1 MVGRDSKERPD
12 MRKVA
17 LLPALLALL
26 ALPSLAATAAD
37 DTRIEAALQAAEAG
51 QDYDPATIAASP
63 IAGWVEYAALRR
75 DIDTL
80 PVQRG
85 QDFLARYRGRAVAEA
100 FRQVWLPALSR
111 RQDWTGFLAAWS
123 PSIRDTSLR
132 CVDLNARQALGRVDA
147 AWTGEAQTIW
157 RSSGKSLPGECD
169 PVFALLAAR
178 GGLTSAL
185 RWERID
191 KAAGEW
197 QPAVMRAAAR
207 GLPADEA
214 ALANDYASFFEA
226 INERALNWPKTDR
239 SRWMASQGLARLAKS
254 VPVAAEAQL
263 PKYAQ
268 ALGFTEADRGRV
280 LYQVALQSAA
290 SYEPEGAR
298 RLAAVPLSAYDDKLH
313 ELQVREAL
321 ARSDWAGALAA
332 IRRMGDEQRN
342 QSRWTYFEARLSE
355 LTGDKAGAQAL
366 YAKAATKAEFHGFLA
381 ADRIGQ
387 PYALCPLIPHDT
399 PAARDAVAR
408 TPALV
413 RALALY
419 RIDRRG
425 WAQREWDDA
434 LSNFDD
440 DQRRIAVG
448 LAEDAGWFDRGVFG
462 LVHVGGKSYPEETRL
477 YLLRF
482 PMHHDATIRREAA
495 RNGLDPAWV
504 AGEIRSESIFDPK
517 ARSPANARGLM
528 QLLPGTG
535 AEVARKLGLP
545 WGGADSLYDPDT
557 NIVLGSAYLRQML
570 DKYGKPYRAIAAYN
584 AGPAPVARWTSQRP
598 AMDPDFWIETIS
610 YRETRDYVARV
621 LAFSTIYDWRLNGDA
636 LRLGDRMNGVAS
648 GKRIAFT
655 CPLAAPPKQ

>member
-1 MVGRDSKERPD
+1 
-12 MRKVA
+12 MRSVT
-17 LLPALLALL
+17 LLLLAVL
-26 ALPSLAATAAD
+26 AVPAMAAPGDAQVQ
-37 DTRIEAALQAAEAG
+37 AALQAAEAG
-51 QDYDPATIAASP
+51 QDYDAAAIAASP
-63 IAGWVEYAALRR
+63 VAGWVEYASLRR
-75 DIDTL
+75 NIDTL
-80 PVQRG
+80 PPQRG
-85 QDFLARYRGRAVAEA
+85 QDFLARYRGQAVAEA
-100 FRQVWLPALSR
+100 FRQVWLPALAR
-111 RQDWTGFLAAWS
+111 RQDWPDFLAAWS
-123 PSIRDTSLR
+123 PSVQDTSLR
-132 CVDLNARQALGRVDA
+132 CVALNARQALGQIDA
-147 AWTGEAQTIW
+147 GWTADAQAIW

-169 PVFALLAAR
+169 AVFAILAAR
-178 GGLTSAL
+178 GGLPPAL

-207 GLPADEA
+207 GLPAGDA
-214 ALANDYASFFEA
+214 ALANDYAAFFEA
-226 INERALNWPKTDR
+226 VNERALNWPRTDR

-263 PKYAQ
+263 PRYAQ
-268 ALGFTEADRGRV
+268 ALGFSEADRGRV
-280 LYQVALQSAA
+280 LYQVALQSAS

-321 ARSDWAGALAA
+321 ARSDWPGALAA
-332 IRRMGDEQRN
+332 IRRMGNDQRG
-342 QSRWTYFEARLSE
+342 QARWTYFEARLSE
-355 LTGDKAGAQAL
+355 LAGDKAGARAL
-366 YAKAATKAEFHGFLA
+366 YAKAATKPEFHGFLA

-387 PYALCPLIPHDT
+387 AYTLCPWLPHDT

-419 RIDRRG
+419 RLDRRG

-434 LSNFDD
+434 LSRFDD

-462 LVHVGGKSYPEETRL
+462 LVNVGGKSYPEESRL

-495 RNGLDPAWV
+495 RNNLDPAWV
-504 AGEIRSESIFDPK
+504 AGEIRAESVFDPK
-517 ARSPANARGLM
+517 ARSSANARGLM

-535 AEVARKLGLP
+535 AEVARGLGLP
-545 WGGADSLYDPDT
+545 WNGADSLYDPET
-557 NIVLGSAYLRQML
+557 NIVLGSAYLRQLL
-570 DKYGKPYRAIAAYN
+570 DKYGKPYQTIAAYN
-584 AGPAPVARWTSQRP
+584 AGPAPVARWSSQRP

-610 YRETRDYVARV
+610 YKETRDYVARV
-621 LAFSTIYDWRLNGDA
+621 LAFSTLYDWRLNGDA
-636 LRLGDRMNGVAS
+636 VRLTDRMNGVAG
-648 GKRIAFT
+648 GKRIAFS
-655 CPLAAPPKQ
+655 CPLAAPPK

>member
-1 MVGRDSKERPD
+1 
-12 MRKVA
+12 MRSVT
-17 LLPALLALL
+17 LLLLAVL
-26 ALPSLAATAAD
+26 AVPAMAAPGDAQVQ
-37 DTRIEAALQAAEAG
+37 AALQAAEAG
-51 QDYDPATIAASP
+51 QDYDAAAIAASP
-63 IAGWVEYAALRR
+63 VAGWVEYASLRR
-75 DIDTL
+75 NIDTL
-80 PVQRG
+80 PPQRG
-85 QDFLARYRGRAVAEA
+85 QDFLARYRGQAVAEA
-100 FRQVWLPALSR
+100 FRQVWLPALAR
-111 RQDWTGFLAAWS
+111 RQDWPDFLAAWS
-123 PSIRDTSLR
+123 PSVQDTSLR
-132 CVDLNARQALGRVDA
+132 CVALNARQALGQIDA
-147 AWTGEAQTIW
+147 GWTADAQAIW

-169 PVFALLAAR
+169 AVFAILAAR
-178 GGLTSAL
+178 GGLPPAL

-207 GLPADEA
+207 GLPAGDA
-214 ALANDYASFFEA
+214 ALANDYAAFFEA
-226 INERALNWPKTDR
+226 VNERALNWPRTDR

-263 PKYAQ
+263 PRYAQ
-268 ALGFTEADRGRV
+268 ALGFSEADRGRV
-280 LYQVALQSAA
+280 LYQVALQSAS

-321 ARSDWAGALAA
+321 ARSDWPGALAA
-332 IRRMGDEQRN
+332 IRRMGNDQRG
-342 QSRWTYFEARLSE
+342 QARWTYFEARLSE
-355 LTGDKAGAQAL
+355 LAGDKAGARAL
-366 YAKAATKAEFHGFLA
+366 YAKAATKPEFHGFLA

-387 PYALCPLIPHDT
+387 AYTLCPWLPHDT

-419 RIDRRG
+419 RLDRRG

-434 LSNFDD
+434 LSRFDD

-462 LVHVGGKSYPEETRL
+462 LVNVDGKSYPEESRL

-495 RNGLDPAWV
+495 RNNLDPAWV
-504 AGEIRSESIFDPK
+504 AGEIRAESVFDPK
-517 ARSPANARGLM
+517 ARSSANARGLM

-535 AEVARKLGLP
+535 AEVARGLGLP
-545 WGGADSLYDPDT
+545 WNGADSLYDPET
-557 NIVLGSAYLRQML
+557 NIVLGSAYLRQLL
-570 DKYGKPYRAIAAYN
+570 DKYGKPYQTIAAYN
-584 AGPAPVARWTSQRP
+584 AGPAPVARWSSQRP

-610 YRETRDYVARV
+610 YKETRDYVARV
-621 LAFSTIYDWRLNGDA
+621 LAFSTLYDWRLNGDA
-636 LRLGDRMNGVAS
+636 VRLTDRMNGVAG
-648 GKRIAFT
+648 GKRIAFS
-655 CPLAAPPKQ
+655 CPLAAPPK

>member
-1 MVGRDSKERPD
+1 
-12 MRKVA
+12 MRKGF
-17 LLPALLALL
+17 LLFLALL
-26 ALPSLAATAAD
+26 AGPAQAVSDAQV
-37 DTRIEAALQAAEAG
+37 RAALQAAEAG
-51 QDYDPATIAASP
+51 QDYDAAAVAGSP
-63 IAGWVEYAALRR
+63 GAGWVEFASLRR
-75 DIDTL
+75 NIDTL
-80 PVQRG
+80 PSQRG
-85 QDFLARYRGRAVAEA
+85 QDFLARYRGQAVAEA
-100 FRQVWLPALSR
+100 FREVWLAALAR
-111 RQDWTGFLAAWS
+111 RQDWTSFLAAWS
-123 PSIRDTSLR
+123 PAIDSIALR
-132 CVDLNARQALGRVDA
+132 CVALNARQALGRMDA
-147 AWTGEAQTIW
+147 SWNADAQAIW
-157 RSSGKSLPGECD
+157 LGSGKPQPSECD
-169 PVFALLAAR
+169 APLAQLASR
-178 GGLTSAL
+178 GGLPPAL

-197 QPAVMRAAAR
+197 QPAAMRAAAR

-226 INERALNWPKTDR
+226 INERALGWPKTER

-268 ALGFTEADRGRV
+268 ALGFTDADRGRV
-280 LYQVALQSAA
+280 LYQVALQSAS

-298 RLAAVPLSAYDDKLH
+298 RLAAVPLSAYDDRLH
-313 ELQVREAL
+313 ELQVREAI
-321 ARSDWAGALAA
+321 ARSDWSGALAA
-332 IRRMGDEQRN
+332 IRRMGDVQRS

-355 LTGDKAGAQAL
+355 LAGDKAGAQAL
-366 YAKAATKAEFHGFLA
+366 YAKAATKPEFHGFLA
-381 ADRIGQ
+381 ADRLDR
-387 PYALCPLIPHDT
+387 PYQLCPLIPHDA
-399 PAARDAVAR
+399 PAAKEAVAR

-425 WAQREWDDA
+425 WAQREWNDA
-434 LSNFDD
+434 LSGFGD

-462 LVHVGGKSYPEETRL
+462 LVNVGGKSYPEESRL

-504 AGEIRSESIFDPK
+504 AAEIRSESVFDPK

-545 WGGADSLYDPDT
+545 WGGAESLYDPDT
-557 NIVLGSAYLRQML
+557 NIVLGSAYLRQLL
-570 DKYGKPYRAIAAYN
+570 DKYGKPYQTIAAYN
-584 AGPAPVARWTSQRP
+584 AGPAPVARWSSQRP
-598 AMDPDFWIETIS
+598 SMDPDFWIETIS
-610 YRETRDYVARV
+610 YKETREYVARV

-636 LRLGDRMNGVAS
+636 VRLSDRMNGVAN

-655 CPLAAPPKQ
+655 CPLAAPPK

>member
-1 MVGRDSKERPD
+1 M
-12 MRKVA
+12 
-17 LLPALLALL
+17 LAV
-26 ALPSLAATAAD
+26 PFIAAGQAGDAQVQ
-37 DTRIEAALQAAEAG
+37 AALQAAEAG
-51 QDYDPATIAASP
+51 QPYDAASIAASP
-63 IAGWVEYAALRR
+63 VAGWVEYASLRR
-75 DIDTL
+75 NIDTIPL
-80 PVQRG
+80 QRG

-100 FRQVWLPALSR
+100 FREIWLPALSR
-111 RQDWTGFLAAWS
+111 RQDWAGFLAAWS
-123 PSIRDTSLR
+123 PSIESISLR
-132 CVDLNARQALGRVDA
+132 CVDLNARQALGQVDA
-147 AWTGEAQTIW
+147 TWTADAQAIW
-157 RSSGKSLPGECD
+157 RSGGKPLPAECD
-169 PVFALLAAR
+169 APFALLASR
-178 GGLTSAL
+178 GGLPPAL

-191 KAAGEW
+191 QAAGEW
-197 QPAVMRAAAR
+197 QPAAMREAAQ

-226 INERALNWPKTDR
+226 INERALDWPKTER

-332 IRRMGDEQRN
+332 IRRMGDAQRS

-366 YAKAATKAEFHGFLA
+366 YAKAAAKPEFHGFLA

-387 PYALCPLIPHDT
+387 AYRLCPLIPHDA

-434 LSNFDD
+434 LSRFSD

-448 LAEDAGWFDRGVFG
+448 VAEDAGWFDRGVFG
-462 LVHVGGKSYPEETRL
+462 LVKVGGKSYPEESRL

-504 AGEIRSESIFDPK
+504 AGEIRSESVFDPK
-517 ARSPANARGLM
+517 ARSSANARGLM

-557 NIVLGSAYLRQML
+557 NITLGSAYLRQLL
-570 DKYGKPYRAIAAYN
+570 DKYGKPYQTIAAYN

-598 AMDPDFWIETIS
+598 SMDPDFWIETIS
-610 YRETRDYVARV
+610 YKETREYVARV

-636 LRLGDRMNGVAS
+636 VRLTDRMNGVAS
-648 GKRIAFT
+648 GRRINFT
-655 CPLAAPPKQ
+655 CPLAAPPSP

>member
-1 MVGRDSKERPD
+1 
-12 MRKVA
+12 MRIVA
-17 LLPALLALL
+17 LLLGSMLAV
-26 ALPSLAATAAD
+26 PTIAAAQASD
-37 DTRIEAALQAAEAG
+37 AQVQAALQAAEAG
-51 QDYDPATIAASP
+51 QDYDAAAIAASP
-63 IAGWVEYAALRR
+63 IAGWVEYASLRR
-75 DIDTL
+75 NIDTL
-80 PVQRG
+80 PPQRG
-85 QDFLARYRGRAVAEA
+85 QDFLARYRGQAVAEA
-100 FRQVWLPALSR
+100 FREIWLPALSR
-111 RQDWTGFLAAWS
+111 REDWTSFLAAWS
-123 PSIRDTSLR
+123 PTIKSISLR
-132 CVDLNARQALGRVDA
+132 CVDLNARQALGQVDA
-147 AWTGEAQTIW
+147 SWTADAQAIW
-157 RSSGKSLPGECD
+157 RSGGKPLPSECD
-169 PVFALLAAR
+169 APFALLATR
-178 GGLTSAL
+178 GGLPPAL

-197 QPAVMRAAAR
+197 QPAAMRAAAQ

-214 ALANDYASFFEA
+214 ALANDYAAFFEA

-254 VPVAAEAQL
+254 VPLAAEAQL

-332 IRRMGDEQRN
+332 IRRMGDAQRS

-366 YAKAATKAEFHGFLA
+366 YAKAATKPEFHGFLA

-387 PYALCPLIPHDT
+387 PYTLCPWIPHDA

-408 TPALV
+408 TPALI

-434 LSNFDD
+434 LSRFSD

-462 LVHVGGKSYPEETRL
+462 LVNVGGKSYPEESRL

-482 PMHHDATIRREAA
+482 PMHHDATIRREAQ

-504 AGEIRSESIFDPK
+504 AGEIRSESVFDPK
-517 ARSPANARGLM
+517 ARSSANARGLM

-535 AEVARKLGLP
+535 AEVAQKLGLP
-545 WGGADSLYDPDT
+545 WGGADSLYGPDT
-557 NIVLGSAYLRQML
+557 NIILGSAYLRQLL
-570 DKYGKPYRAIAAYN
+570 DKYGKPYQTIAAYN
-584 AGPAPVARWTSQRP
+584 AGPAPVARWTAQRP

-610 YRETRDYVARV
+610 YKETRDYVARV

-636 LRLGDRMNGVAS
+636 ADITDRMNG
-648 GKRIAFT
+648 IANGRRVKFT
-655 CPLAAPPKQ
+655 CPLAAPPTQ

>member
-1 MVGRDSKERPD
+1 
-12 MRKVA
+12 MRTGF
-17 LLPALLALL
+17 LLSLALL
-26 ALPSLAATAAD
+26 ASPASAAPGDAQVQ
-37 DTRIEAALQAAEAG
+37 AALQAAEAG
-51 QDYDPATIAASP
+51 QPYDQASIAASP
-63 IAGWVEYAALRR
+63 ISGWVEYASLRR
-75 DIDTL
+75 NIDTL
-80 PVQRG
+80 APQ
-85 QDFLARYRGRAVAEA
+85 QAQAFLARYRGKAVAEA
-100 FRQVWLPALSR
+100 FRQVWLPALAR
-111 RQDWTGFLAAWS
+111 RQDWTNFLGAWS
-123 PSIRDTSLR
+123 PSIQDTSLR
-132 CVDLNARQALGRVDA
+132 CVALNARQALGQIDA
-147 AWTGEAQTIW
+147 SWTSDAQAIW
-157 RSSGKSLPGECD
+157 RSSGKSLPAECD
-169 PVFALLAAR
+169 PVFAILATR
-178 GGLTSAL
+178 GGLPPAL

-207 GLPADEA
+207 GLPADDA
-214 ALANDYASFFEA
+214 ALANDYAAFFEA

-268 ALGFTEADRGRV
+268 ALGFTDVERGRV
-280 LYQVALQSAA
+280 LYQVALQSAS

-313 ELQVREAL
+313 ELQVREAI

-332 IRRMGDEQRN
+332 IRRMGDAQRS

-355 LTGDKAGAQAL
+355 LTGDKQGAQAL
-366 YAKAATKAEFHGFLA
+366 YAKAATKPEFHGFLA

-387 PYALCPLIPHDT
+387 AYTLCPLIPHDT

-434 LSNFDD
+434 LSGFGD

-462 LVHVGGKSYPEETRL
+462 LVNVGGKSYPDESRL
-477 YLLRF
+477 YMLRF

-495 RNGLDPAWV
+495 RNNLDPAWV
-504 AGEIRSESIFDPK
+504 AGEIRAESVFDPK

-535 AEVARKLGLP
+535 ADVARGLGLP

-557 NIVLGSAYLRQML
+557 NIILGSAYLRQML
-570 DKYGKPYRAIAAYN
+570 DKYGKPYPAIAAYN

-610 YRETRDYVARV
+610 YKETRDYVARV
-621 LAFSTIYDWRLNGDA
+621 LAFSTLYDWRLNGNA
-636 LRLGDRMNGVAS
+636 ARLTDRMNGITG
-648 GKRIAFT
+648 GKRVAFT

>member
-1 MVGRDSKERPD
+1 
-12 MRKVA
+12 MRKGF
-17 LLPALLALL
+17 LLSLALL
-26 ALPSLAATAAD
+26 AVPAAAAPGD
-37 DTRIEAALQAAEAG
+37 AQVQAALQAAEAG
-51 QDYDPATIAASP
+51 QGYDTAVLAGSP
-63 IAGWVEYAALRR
+63 LAGWVEYASLRR
-75 DIDTL
+75 NIDTL
-80 PVQRG
+80 PPRSG
-85 QDFLARYRGRAVAEA
+85 QDFLDRHRGEAVAEA
-100 FRQVWLPALSR
+100 FREVWLAALAR
-111 RQDWTGFLAAWS
+111 RQDWPTFLGAWS
-123 PSIRDTSLR
+123 PSIDSIVLR
-132 CVDLNARQALGRVDA
+132 CVALDARQALGHVDA
-147 AWTGEAQTIW
+147 SWTSEAQAIW
-157 RSSGKSLPGECD
+157 RANGKPLPSECD
-169 PVFALLAAR
+169 APFALLASR
-178 GGLTSAL
+178 GGLPPAL

-197 QPAVMRAAAR
+197 QPAAMRAAAR
-207 GLPADEA
+207 GLPVDEA

-226 INERALNWPKTDR
+226 VNERALNWPKTER

-268 ALGFTEADRGRV
+268 ALGFSEADRGRV

-298 RLAAVPLSAYDDKLH
+298 RLAAVPLSAYDDRLH

-321 ARSDWAGALAA
+321 ARQDWAGALAA
-332 IRRMGDEQRN
+332 IRRMGGDQRS
-342 QSRWTYFEARLSE
+342 QARWTYFEARLVE
-355 LTGDKAGAQAL
+355 LTGDGAGAQAL
-366 YAKAATKAEFHGFLA
+366 YAKAASKPEFHGFLA
-381 ADRIGQ
+381 ADRIGRA
-387 PYALCPLIPHDT
+387 YTLCPLIPHDA
-399 PAARDAVAR
+399 PAARDVVAR

-425 WAQREWDDA
+425 WAQREWNDA
-434 LSNFDD
+434 LSRFGD

-462 LVHVGGKSYPEETRL
+462 LVNVGGKSYPEESRL

-495 RNGLDPAWV
+495 RNRLDPAWV
-504 AGEIRSESIFDPK
+504 AAEIRSESVFDPK

-545 WGGADSLYDPDT
+545 WGGAESLYDPDT
-557 NIVLGSAYLRQML
+557 NIVLGSAYLRQLL
-570 DKYGKPYRAIAAYN
+570 DKYGKPYQTIAAYN
-584 AGPAPVARWTSQRP
+584 AGPGPVARWTGQRP

-610 YRETRDYVARV
+610 YKETREYVARV

-636 LRLGDRMNGVAS
+636 VRLSDRMNGVA
-648 GKRIAFT
+648 GGRRIDFT
-655 CPLAAPPKQ
+655 CPLAAPPKS

>member
-1 MVGRDSKERPD
+1 
-12 MRKVA
+12 MRTVA
-17 LLPALLALL
+17 LLLGSLLAV
-26 ALPSLAATAAD
+26 PGLAAGQAGD
-37 DTRIEAALQAAEAG
+37 GQVQAALQAAEAG
-51 QDYDPATIAASP
+51 QPYDPASVAASP
-63 IAGWVEYAALRR
+63 LAGWVEYASLRR
-75 DIDTL
+75 NIDTL
-80 PVQRG
+80 PPQQG
-85 QDFLARYRGRAVAEA
+85 QAFLARYRGQAVAEA
-100 FRQVWLPALSR
+100 FRQVWLPALAR
-111 RQDWTGFLAAWS
+111 RQDWTNFLAAWS
-123 PSIRDTSLR
+123 PSIQDTTLR
-132 CVDLNARQALGRVDA
+132 CVALNARQALGQIDA
-147 AWTGEAQTIW
+147 NWTSDAQALW
-157 RSSGKSLPGECD
+157 RSSGKSLPSECD
-169 PVFALLAAR
+169 PVFVLLAAR
-178 GGLTSAL
+178 GGLPPAL

-214 ALANDYASFFEA
+214 ALANDYASFFQA

-280 LYQVALQSAA
+280 LYQVALQSAS

-313 ELQVREAL
+313 ELQVREAI
-321 ARSDWAGALAA
+321 ARSDWSAALAA
-332 IRRMGDEQRN
+332 IRRMGDAQRS

-366 YAKAATKAEFHGFLA
+366 YAKAAAKPEFHGFLA
-381 ADRIGQ
+381 ADRLGQ
-387 PYALCPLIPHDT
+387 AYALCPLIPHDA

-425 WAQREWDDA
+425 WAQREWNDA
-434 LSNFDD
+434 LSSFSD

-462 LVHVGGKSYPEETRL
+462 LVNVGGKSFPDESRL

-482 PMHHDATIRREAA
+482 PLHHDATIRREAA

-504 AGEIRSESIFDPK
+504 AGEIRSESVFDPK
-517 ARSPANARGLM
+517 ARSSANARGLM

-557 NIVLGSAYLRQML
+557 NITLGSAYLRQLL
-570 DKYGKPYRAIAAYN
+570 DKYGKPYQTIAAYN

-610 YRETRDYVARV
+610 YKETREYVARV
-621 LAFSTIYDWRLNGDA
+621 LAFSTLYDWRLNGDA
-636 LRLGDRMNGVAS
+636 VRLTDRMNGVAS
-648 GKRIAFT
+648 GRRIAFS
-655 CPLAAPPKQ
+655 CPLAAPPK

>member
-1 MVGRDSKERPD
+1 
-12 MRKVA
+12 MRSVT
-17 LLPALLALL
+17 LLLLAVL
-26 ALPSLAATAAD
+26 AVLAMAAPGD
-37 DTRIEAALQAAEAG
+37 AQVQAALQAAEAG
-51 QDYDPATIAASP
+51 QDYDAAAIAASP
-63 IAGWVEYAALRR
+63 VAGWVEYASLRR
-75 DIDTL
+75 NIDTL
-80 PVQRG
+80 PPQRG
-85 QDFLARYRGRAVAEA
+85 QDFLARYRGQAVAEA
-100 FRQVWLPALSR
+100 FRQVWLPALAR
-111 RQDWTGFLAAWS
+111 RQDWPDFLAAWS
-123 PSIRDTSLR
+123 PSVQDTSLR
-132 CVDLNARQALGRVDA
+132 CVALNARQALGQADA
-147 AWTGEAQTIW
+147 GWTADAQAIW

-169 PVFALLAAR
+169 AVFALLAAR
-178 GGLTSAL
+178 GGLPPAL

-207 GLPADEA
+207 GLPAGDA
-214 ALANDYASFFEA
+214 ALANDYAAFFEA
-226 INERALNWPKTDR
+226 VNERALNWPRTDR

-263 PKYAQ
+263 PRYAQ
-268 ALGFTEADRGRV
+268 ALGFSEADRGRV
-280 LYQVALQSAA
+280 LYQVALQSAS

-321 ARSDWAGALAA
+321 ARNDWPGALAA
-332 IRRMGDEQRN
+332 IRRMGNDQRG
-342 QSRWTYFEARLSE
+342 QARWTYFEARLSE
-355 LTGDKAGAQAL
+355 LAGDKAGARAL
-366 YAKAATKAEFHGFLA
+366 YARAATKPEFHGFLA

-387 PYALCPLIPHDT
+387 AYTLCPWLPHDT

-419 RIDRRG
+419 RLDRRG

-434 LSNFDD
+434 LSRFDD

-462 LVHVGGKSYPEETRL
+462 LVNVGGKSYPEESRL

-495 RNGLDPAWV
+495 RNNLDPAWV
-504 AGEIRSESIFDPK
+504 AGEIRAESVFDPK
-517 ARSPANARGLM
+517 ARSSANARGLM

-535 AEVARKLGLP
+535 AEVARGLGLP
-545 WGGADSLYDPDT
+545 WNGADSLYDPDT
-557 NIVLGSAYLRQML
+557 NIVLGSAYLRQLL
-570 DKYGKPYRAIAAYN
+570 DKYGKPYQTIAAYN
-584 AGPAPVARWTSQRP
+584 AGPAPVARWSSQRP

-610 YRETRDYVARV
+610 YKETRDYVARV
-621 LAFSTIYDWRLNGDA
+621 LAFSTLYDWRLNGDA
-636 LRLGDRMNGVAS
+636 VRLTDRMNGVAG
-648 GKRIAFT
+648 GKRIAFS
-655 CPLAAPPKQ
+655 CPLAAPPK

>member
-1 MVGRDSKERPD
+1 
-12 MRKVA
+12 MRKGF
-17 LLPALLALL
+17 LLFLALL
-26 ALPSLAATAAD
+26 AGPAQAGSD
-37 DTRIEAALQAAEAG
+37 VQVRAALQAAEAG
-51 QDYDPATIAASP
+51 QDYNAAAVAGSP
-63 IAGWVEYAALRR
+63 VAGWVEYASLRR
-75 DIDTL
+75 NIDTL
-80 PVQRG
+80 PSQRG
-85 QDFLARYRGRAVAEA
+85 QDFLARYRGQAVAEA
-100 FRQVWLPALSR
+100 FREVWLAALAR
-111 RQDWTGFLAAWS
+111 RQDWTSFLAAWS
-123 PSIRDTSLR
+123 PAIDSIALR
-132 CVDLNARQALGRVDA
+132 CVALNARQALGRMDA
-147 AWTGEAQTIW
+147 SWNADAQAIW
-157 RSSGKSLPGECD
+157 LGSGKPLPSECD
-169 PVFALLAAR
+169 APFALLASR
-178 GGLTSAL
+178 GGLPPAL

-197 QPAVMRAAAR
+197 QPAAMRAAAR

-226 INERALNWPKTDR
+226 INERALGWPKTER

-268 ALGFTEADRGRV
+268 ALGFTDADRGRV
-280 LYQVALQSAA
+280 LYQVALQSAS

-298 RLAAVPLSAYDDKLH
+298 RLAAVPLSAYDDRLH
-313 ELQVREAL
+313 ELQVREAI
-321 ARSDWAGALAA
+321 ARSDWSGALAA
-332 IRRMGDEQRN
+332 IRRMGDVQRS

-355 LTGDKAGAQAL
+355 LAGDKAGAQAL
-366 YAKAATKAEFHGFLA
+366 YAKAATKPEFHGFLA
-381 ADRIGQ
+381 ADRLDR
-387 PYALCPLIPHDT
+387 PYQLCPLIPHDA
-399 PAARDAVAR
+399 PSAKEAVAR

-425 WAQREWDDA
+425 WAQREWNDA
-434 LSNFDD
+434 LSGFGD

-462 LVHVGGKSYPEETRL
+462 LVNVGGKSYPEESRL

-504 AGEIRSESIFDPK
+504 AAEIRSESVFDPK

-545 WGGADSLYDPDT
+545 WGGAESLYDPDT
-557 NIVLGSAYLRQML
+557 NIVLGSAYLRQLL
-570 DKYGKPYRAIAAYN
+570 DKYGKPYQTIAAYN
-584 AGPAPVARWTSQRP
+584 AGPAPVARWSSQRP
-598 AMDPDFWIETIS
+598 SMDPDFWIETIS
-610 YRETRDYVARV
+610 YKETREYVARV

-636 LRLGDRMNGVAS
+636 VRLSDRMNGVAN

-655 CPLAAPPKQ
+655 CPLAAPPK

>member
-1 MVGRDSKERPD
+1 MGKDRLLETGLAA
-12 MRKVA
+12 MLA
-17 LLPALLALL
+17 CLPAVASP
-26 ALPSLAATAAD
+26 AMPPAD
-37 DTRIEAALQAAEAG
+37 AQVRSALQAAEAG
-51 QDYDPATIAASP
+51 QDYDAASIATSP
-63 IAGWVEYAALRR
+63 IAGWVEYASLRR
-75 DIDTL
+75 NIDAL
-80 PVQRG
+80 PPQRG
-85 QDFLARYRGRAVAEA
+85 QDFLARYRGQAVAEA
-100 FRQVWLPALSR
+100 FREIWLAALAR
-111 RQDWTGFLAAWS
+111 RQDWPDFLAAWS
-123 PSIRDTSLR
+123 PSVQDTSLR
-132 CVDLNARQALGRVDA
+132 CVALNARQALGQVDA
-147 AWTGEAQTIW
+147 SWTADAQAIW
-157 RSSGKSLPGECD
+157 RSSGKSLPDTCD
-169 PVFALLAAR
+169 APFAILAAR
-178 GGLTSAL
+178 GCLPPAL

-214 ALANDYASFFEA
+214 ALANDYASFFDA
-226 INERALNWPKTDR
+226 VNERALNWPKTDR

-280 LYQVALQSAA
+280 LYQVALQSAS

-298 RLAAVPLSAYDDKLH
+298 RLAAVPLPAYDDRLH

-332 IRRMGDEQRN
+332 IRRMGDEQRS
-342 QSRWTYFEARLSE
+342 QARWTYFEARLSE

-366 YAKAATKAEFHGFLA
+366 YAKAAAKPEFHGFLA
-381 ADRIGQ
+381 ADRLGR
-387 PYALCPLIPHDT
+387 PYTLCPLIPHDT

-408 TPALV
+408 TPALI

-419 RIDRRG
+419 RLDRRG
-425 WAQREWDDA
+425 WAQREWNDA
-434 LSNFDD
+434 LSRFGD

-462 LVHVGGKSYPEETRL
+462 LVKVDGKSYPEESRL
-477 YLLRF
+477 YVLRF

-495 RNGLDPAWV
+495 RNSLDPAWV
-504 AGEIRSESIFDPK
+504 AAEIRAESVFDPK

-535 AEVARKLGLP
+535 ADVARWQGLP
-545 WGGADSLYDPDT
+545 WGGAESLYDPET
-557 NIVLGSAYLRQML
+557 NIVLGTAYLRRLL
-570 DKYGKPYRAIAAYN
+570 DKYGTPYQTIAAYN

-598 AMDPDFWIETIS
+598 SMDPDFWIETIS
-610 YRETRDYVARV
+610 YKETREYVARV
-621 LAFSTIYDWRLNGDA
+621 LAFSTIYDWRLDGDA
-636 LRLGDRMNGVAS
+636 LRLTDRMNGIES

-655 CPLAAPPKQ
+655 CPLATPPKQ

>member
-1 MVGRDSKERPD
+1 
-12 MRKVA
+12 MRSVT
-17 LLPALLALL
+17 LLLLAVL
-26 ALPSLAATAAD
+26 AVPAVAAPGDAQVQ
-37 DTRIEAALQAAEAG
+37 AALQAAEAG
-51 QDYDPATIAASP
+51 QDYDAAAIAASP
-63 IAGWVEYAALRR
+63 VAGWVEYASLRR
-75 DIDTL
+75 NIDTL
-80 PVQRG
+80 PPQRG
-85 QDFLARYRGRAVAEA
+85 QDFLTRYRGQAVAEA
-100 FRQVWLPALSR
+100 FRQVWLPALAR
-111 RQDWTGFLAAWS
+111 RQDWPDFLAAWS
-123 PSIRDTSLR
+123 PSVQDTSLR
-132 CVDLNARQALGRVDA
+132 CVALNARQALGQVDA
-147 AWTGEAQTIW
+147 GWTADAQAIW

-169 PVFALLAAR
+169 AVFAILAAR
-178 GGLTSAL
+178 GGLPPAL

-207 GLPADEA
+207 GLPAGDA
-214 ALANDYASFFEA
+214 ALANDYAAFFEA
-226 INERALNWPKTDR
+226 VNERALNWPRTDR

-263 PKYAQ
+263 PRYAQ
-268 ALGFTEADRGRV
+268 ALGFSEADRGRV
-280 LYQVALQSAA
+280 LYQVALQSAS

-321 ARSDWAGALAA
+321 ARSDWPGALAA
-332 IRRMGDEQRN
+332 IRRMGNDQRG
-342 QSRWTYFEARLSE
+342 QARWTYFEARLSE
-355 LTGDKAGAQAL
+355 LAGDKAGARAL
-366 YAKAATKAEFHGFLA
+366 YAKAATKPEFHGFLA

-387 PYALCPLIPHDT
+387 AYTLCPWLPHDT

-419 RIDRRG
+419 RLDRRG

-434 LSNFDD
+434 LSRFDD

-462 LVHVGGKSYPEETRL
+462 LVNVGGKSYPEESRL

-495 RNGLDPAWV
+495 RNNLDPAWV
-504 AGEIRSESIFDPK
+504 AGEIRAESVFDPK
-517 ARSPANARGLM
+517 ARSSANARGLM

-535 AEVARKLGLP
+535 AEVARGLGLP
-545 WGGADSLYDPDT
+545 WNGADSLYDPET
-557 NIVLGSAYLRQML
+557 NIVLGSAYLRQLL
-570 DKYGKPYRAIAAYN
+570 DKYGKPYQTIAAYN
-584 AGPAPVARWTSQRP
+584 AGPAPVARWSSQRP

-610 YRETRDYVARV
+610 YKETRDYVARV
-621 LAFSTIYDWRLNGDA
+621 LAFSTLYDWRLNGDA
-636 LRLGDRMNGVAS
+636 VRLTDRMNGVAG
-648 GKRIAFT
+648 GKRIAFS
-655 CPLAAPPKQ
+655 CPLAAPPK

>member
-1 MVGRDSKERPD
+1 
-12 MRKVA
+12 MRSVT
-17 LLPALLALL
+17 LLLLAVL
-26 ALPSLAATAAD
+26 AVPAMAAPGDAQVQ
-37 DTRIEAALQAAEAG
+37 AALQAAEAG
-51 QDYDPATIAASP
+51 QDYDAAAIAASP
-63 IAGWVEYAALRR
+63 VAGWVEYASLRR
-75 DIDTL
+75 NIDTL
-80 PVQRG
+80 PPQRG
-85 QDFLARYRGRAVAEA
+85 EDFLARYRGQAVAEA
-100 FRQVWLPALSR
+100 FRQVWLPALAR
-111 RQDWTGFLAAWS
+111 RQDWPDFLAAWS
-123 PSIRDTSLR
+123 PSVQDTSLR
-132 CVDLNARQALGRVDA
+132 CVALNARQALGQVDA
-147 AWTGEAQTIW
+147 GWTADAQAIW

-169 PVFALLAAR
+169 AVFALLAAR
-178 GGLTSAL
+178 GGLPPAL

-207 GLPADEA
+207 GLPAGDA
-214 ALANDYASFFEA
+214 ALANDYAAFFEA
-226 INERALNWPKTDR
+226 VNERALNWPRTDR

-263 PKYAQ
+263 PRYAQ
-268 ALGFTEADRGRV
+268 ALGFSEADRGRV
-280 LYQVALQSAA
+280 LYQVALQSAS

-321 ARSDWAGALAA
+321 ARSDWPGALAA
-332 IRRMGDEQRN
+332 IRRMGNDQRG
-342 QSRWTYFEARLSE
+342 QARWTYFEARLSE
-355 LTGDKAGAQAL
+355 LAGDKAGARAL
-366 YAKAATKAEFHGFLA
+366 YAKAATKPEFHGFLA

-387 PYALCPLIPHDT
+387 AYTLCPWLPHDT

-419 RIDRRG
+419 RLDRRG

-434 LSNFDD
+434 LSRFDD

-462 LVHVGGKSYPEETRL
+462 LVNVGGKSYPEESRL

-495 RNGLDPAWV
+495 RNNLDPAWV
-504 AGEIRSESIFDPK
+504 AGEIRAESVFDPK
-517 ARSPANARGLM
+517 ARSSANARGLM

-535 AEVARKLGLP
+535 AEVARGLGLP
-545 WGGADSLYDPDT
+545 WNGADSLYDPET
-557 NIVLGSAYLRQML
+557 NIVLGSAYLRQLL
-570 DKYGKPYRAIAAYN
+570 DKYGKPYQTIAAYN
-584 AGPAPVARWTSQRP
+584 AGPAPVARWSSQRP

-610 YRETRDYVARV
+610 YKETRDYVARV
-621 LAFSTIYDWRLNGDA
+621 LAFSTLYDWRLNGDA
-636 LRLGDRMNGVAS
+636 VRLTDRMNGVAG
-648 GKRIAFT
+648 GKRIAFS
-655 CPLAAPPKQ
+655 CPLAAPPK

>member
-1 MVGRDSKERPD
+1 
-12 MRKVA
+12 MRIVA
-17 LLPALLALL
+17 PLLAMAL
-26 ALPSLAATAAD
+26 AAPALAATQPGDAQVL
-37 DTRIEAALQAAEAG
+37 AALQAAEAG
-51 QDYDPATIAASP
+51 QPYDPASIAASP
-63 IAGWVEYAALRR
+63 VASWVEYASLRR
-75 DIDTL
+75 NIDSL
-80 PVQRG
+80 PPQRG
-85 QDFLARYRGRAVAEA
+85 QDFLARYRGQAVAEA
-100 FRQVWLPALSR
+100 FRQVWLPALAR
-111 RQDWTGFLAAWS
+111 RQDWTSFLAAWS
-123 PSIRDTSLR
+123 PSVQDTSLR
-132 CVDLNARQALGRVDA
+132 CVALNARQALGQVDA
-147 AWTGEAQTIW
+147 SWTADAQAIW
-157 RSSGKSLPGECD
+157 RSTGKSLPTDCD
-169 PVFALLAAR
+169 APFALLAAR
-178 GGLTSAL
+178 GGLPPPL

-197 QPAVMRAAAR
+197 QPGVMRAAAR

-268 ALGFTEADRGRV
+268 ALGFTDADRGRV
-280 LYQVALQSAA
+280 LYQAALQSAS

-313 ELQVREAL
+313 ELQVREAI
-321 ARSDWAGALAA
+321 ARNDWAAALAA
-332 IRRMGDEQRN
+332 IRRMGDTQRS
-342 QSRWTYFEARLSE
+342 QARWTYFEARLSE
-355 LTGDKAGAQAL
+355 LTGDKTGAQAL
-366 YAKAATKAEFHGFLA
+366 YAKAATKPEFHGFLA

-387 PYALCPLIPHDT
+387 AYTLCPWIPHDT
-399 PAARDAVAR
+399 PAAKDAVAR
-408 TPALV
+408 TPALI
-413 RALALY
+413 RAFALY

-434 LSNFDD
+434 LSHFGD

-448 LAEDAGWFDRGVFG
+448 LAEDVGWFDRGVFG
-462 LVHVGGKSYPEETRL
+462 LVNVGGKSYPEESRL

-482 PMHHDATIRREAA
+482 PMHHDTTIRREAA
-495 RNGLDPAWV
+495 RNQLDPAWV
-504 AGEIRSESIFDPK
+504 AGEIRAESVFDPK
-517 ARSPANARGLM
+517 ARSSANARGLM

-535 AEVARKLGLP
+535 ADVARGLGLP
-545 WGGADSLYDPDT
+545 WAGADSLYDPDT
-557 NIVLGSAYLRQML
+557 NITLGSAYLRQL
-570 DKYGKPYRAIAAYN
+570 LAKYGKPYQTIAAYN

-610 YRETRDYVARV
+610 YKETREYVARV
-621 LAFSTIYDWRLNGDA
+621 LAFSTLYDWRLNGDA
-636 LRLGDRMNGVAS
+636 VRLTDRMNGVAS